1 MTILGIP
8 DIVVLELVH
17 VHLERVIGIEVHI
30 GDKEMSNEPSMPP
43 SFEYSQD

>member
-17 VHLERVIGIEVHI
+17 IHLERVIGVEVHI
-30 GDKEMSNEPSMPP
+30 GDKEMNNEPSVSP
-43 SFEYSQD
+43 SLEYSRD